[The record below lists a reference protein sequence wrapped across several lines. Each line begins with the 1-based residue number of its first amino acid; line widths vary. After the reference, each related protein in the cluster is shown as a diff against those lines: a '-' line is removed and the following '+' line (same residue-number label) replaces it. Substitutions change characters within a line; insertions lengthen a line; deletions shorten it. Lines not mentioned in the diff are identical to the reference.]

1 MRKYLILNDINLP
14 KIAIKSYKI
23 EPMIFILILIIIIYY
38 YRYDFN
44 SDGLITR
51 EDIRLILSYIPYN
64 RGAKNYG
71 SFSD

>member
-23 EPMIFILILIIIIYY
+23 EPMIIILILLITIYY